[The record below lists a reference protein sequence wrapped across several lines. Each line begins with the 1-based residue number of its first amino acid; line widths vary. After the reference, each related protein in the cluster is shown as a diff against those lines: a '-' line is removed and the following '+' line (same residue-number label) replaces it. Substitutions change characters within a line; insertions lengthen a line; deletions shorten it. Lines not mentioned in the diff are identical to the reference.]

1 MERRYFGH
9 DIASRRMRMLKS
21 HSADLRFD
29 VENEGN
35 GNNSANFTI
44 SLCSLRAIREKG
56 KLKIQIA

>member
-1 MERRYFGH
+1 MERRCFGH
-9 DIASRRMRMLKS
+9 NVVSRRMRMLKS